1 MANGAI
7 VRFTALCAKVPAQS
21 GEMVMAKIPV
31 GETIAHAYGFAFRE
45 FPKLL
50 GIVWAPLAVSIAVG
64 LMMTPGFFGNHIDP
78 NDQDAIERYSTQ
90 MLPLSLLILLPIR
103 AMIATGVTEQ
113 ALGMRTGVTFVYF
126 SIGSAIWRFLASWLL
141 VIVAMIVLLIGTAIA
156 AGILFAI
163 GGIALG
169 SMLHGPSTQIV
180 SGLAVIAFVLFFY
193 GAAIYL
199 TVRLT
204 FFIPPVVV
212 AEKKIDLARAWQLS
226 HGNFWRI
233 FVVGLALF
241 IPLIA
246 IVAAVMV
253 AIYGT
258 TLFHIVDIFSAAI
271 HGAQQPAIQEQTQA
285 WSEAVRVKGLA
296 MWPYDAVFQLL
307 FGTFTYGLTYSASAF
322 AYREIQPSSVP
333 SLRN

>member
-1 MANGAI
+1 M
-7 VRFTALCAKVPAQS
+7 
-21 GEMVMAKIPV
+21 EKIRV

-78 NDQDAIERYSTQ
+78 KDQDAIARYSMQ

-103 AMIATGVTEQ
+103 AMIAAGVTEQ
-113 ALGMRTGVTFVYF
+113 ALGMRKGATFVYF
-126 SIGSAIWRFLASWLL
+126 SVGSAIWRFLASWLL

-156 AGILFAI
+156 GGILFAI

-169 SMLHGPSTQIV
+169 QVLHGAVAGTV
-180 SGLAVIAFVLFFY
+180 GVLALLAFVVFFY
-193 GAAIYL
+193 GAAIFL
-199 TVRLT
+199 AVRLT

-212 AEKKIDLARAWQLS
+212 AEKKIDLARVWQLS

-233 FVVGLALF
+233 FLVML
-241 IPLIA
+241 A
-246 IVAAVMV
+246 IVVPLGAIVVAVMT

-258 TLFHIVDIFSAAI
+258 MLFDVFNIFSAAI
-271 HGAQQPAIQEQTQA
+271 HGGQESAIQQQMQS
-285 WSEAVRVKGLA
+285 WSEALREKGLT
-296 MWPYDAVFQLL
+296 MWPYAAVFQLL
-307 FGTFTYGLTYSASAF
+307 FGTFSYGLTYSASAF
-322 AYREIQPSSVP
+322 AYREMLPSSAP
-333 SLRN
+333 SLRG